1 MAAKTG
7 SIFMKPRFF
16 GIMICSALVTA
27 GLILPALV
35 SADTRLGI
43 LPQPDAV
50 HIRLSNQNP
59 AMVQEHHQISLGK
72 GINQVAF
79 SWSGVRLDPDAVL
92 LTPLSDPESVR
103 VLSASMPPD
112 GAGLIWQVY
121 SSNDAVVPMILSY
134 LPAGL
139 DSLVTYTATVNAG
152 ETALDLD
159 AKLILR
165 NFSGQPYESATVR
178 LDFDTV
184 FSTQIQD
191 QETRQVSF
199 PIPQNPEMTKILQW
213 DGQTMPHDPENQDT
227 AAGIP
232 FGYEITFPADAVRDT
247 FDLRP
252 GNVRIFLED
261 TQGRTLFTGEDFL
274 PFLAKGDS
282 FFLETGRTRD
292 VIITKR
298 RMKTDD
304 IQVRRNDK
312 GTIQVFDQIITD
324 RFILKNTRT
333 TPADIRLIDRITG
346 QWEPVDMGH
355 TYTLEDHETLR
366 LDIHLDAE
374 ETRTFDLTYK
384 ILNIF
389 ADKFTQY
396 NQVAYQ

>member
-7 SIFMKPRFF
+7 SIFMKPYSFWF
-16 GIMICSALVTA
+16 MICSALVTA
-27 GLILPALV
+27 GLILPALL

-50 HIRLSNQNP
+50 HIRLSNQNL

-92 LTPLSDPESVR
+92 LIPLSDPESVR
-103 VLSASMPPD
+103 VLSAALPPD
-112 GAGLIWQVY
+112 GAGLIWEVY
-121 SSNDAVVPMILSY
+121 SPNDAVVPMTLSY

-139 DSLVTYTATVNAG
+139 DSLVTYTATVNAR

-165 NFSGQPYESATVR
+165 NFSGQSYDSAMVR
-178 LDFDTV
+178 LDLDTV

-199 PIPQNPEMTKILQW
+199 PIPQNPEMTKILHW

-227 AAGIP
+227 AVGIP
-232 FGYEITFPADAVRDT
+232 FGYEITFPADAARNT

-261 TQGRTLFTGEDFL
+261 AQGRTLFAGEDFL

-282 FFLETGRTRD
+282 FS
-292 VIITKR
+292 
-298 RMKTDD
+298 
-304 IQVRRNDK
+304 
-312 GTIQVFDQIITD
+312 
-324 RFILKNTRT
+324 LK
-333 TPADIRLIDRITG
+333 PAG
-346 QWEPVDMGH
+346 PGMSSSPNG
-355 TYTLEDHETLR
+355 
-366 LDIHLDAE
+366 A
-374 ETRTFDLTYK
+374 
-384 ILNIF
+384 
-389 ADKFTQY
+389 
-396 NQVAYQ
+396 

>member
-1 MAAKTG
+1 
-7 SIFMKPRFF
+7 
-16 GIMICSALVTA
+16 
-27 GLILPALV
+27 
-35 SADTRLGI
+35 
-43 LPQPDAV
+43 
-50 HIRLSNQNP
+50 
-59 AMVQEHHQISLGK
+59 
-72 GINQVAF
+72 
-79 SWSGVRLDPDAVL
+79 
-92 LTPLSDPESVR
+92 
-103 VLSASMPPD
+103 MPPD

-139 DSLVTYTATVNAG
+139 DSLLTYTATVNAG

-178 LDFDTV
+178 LDLDTV

-199 PIPQNPEMTKILQW
+199 PIPQNPEMTKILHW

-396 NQVAYQ
+396 NQVTYQ